1 MEPIDEKFGPFLAR
15 GCLVVDFCGEV
26 HVVDPSETLTFGRD
40 AELAI
45 DDNEFLHR
53 QLGQFQRRADL
64 WWLTNIGSRIELE
77 VFDRNTQ
84 ASARLPSG
92 TAQALAGSD
101 LLVQFT
107 AGPTHY
113 ELLVQCDT
121 SITVLPAKPSDT
133 VSLSSLPWTVEQRV
147 LMAVLAESLLRSP
160 HLPLNLPSNEEA
172 RQRLGWEK
180 AKFNRKLDN
189 VCDRLTNSGIR
200 GLERGQE
207 RRNNERRRVLAES
220 AVEYGIVT
228 TDDLEMLERYLAPG
242 ERPTVT

>member
-1 MEPIDEKFGPFLAR
+1 MQKLDEKFGPFLAR
-15 GCLVVDFCGEV
+15 GCLVVDFCGEI

-45 DDNEFLHR
+45 DENEFLHR

-92 TAQALAGSD
+92 TAQALPGSD

-121 SITVLPAKPSDT
+121 SITVLPSKPSDT
-133 VSLSSLPWTVEQRV
+133 LSLSSLPWTIEQRV
-147 LMAVLAESLLRSP
+147 LMAVLAESLLRTP
-160 HLPLNLPSNEEA
+160 HQPLNLPSNEEA
-172 RQRLGWEK
+172 RLRLGWEK

-189 VCDRLTNSGIR
+189 VCDRLTNSGVR

-207 RRNNERRRVLAES
+207 RRNNERRRVLAE
-220 AVEYGIVT
+220 AVVEYGIVAPA
-228 TDDLEMLERYLAPG
+228 DLDLLEHYVHST
-242 ERPTVT
+242 ERDTQG